1 MPDYQKMYTTL
12 FNAVTDAL
20 EHMARSNYGAA
31 QDRLIR
37 AQQETEELY
46 LCQEESAVEGVVE
59 KLDDMADKLSDKL
72 EGFFD
77 EK

>member
-20 EHMARSNYGAA
+20 DELERSRCDAARFL
-31 QDRLIR
+31 LIR

-46 LCQEESAVEGVVE
+46 IET
-59 KLDDMADKLSDKL
+59 DT
-72 EGFFD
+72 
-77 EK
+77 